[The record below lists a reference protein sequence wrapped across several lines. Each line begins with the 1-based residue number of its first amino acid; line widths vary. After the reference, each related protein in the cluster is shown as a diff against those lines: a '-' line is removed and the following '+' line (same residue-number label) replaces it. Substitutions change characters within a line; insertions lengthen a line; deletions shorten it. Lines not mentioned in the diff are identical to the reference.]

1 MSRVIRRVVLL
12 LALIWIPMAW
22 AADRGPILE
31 EHIKAAF
38 LFKFAGYVE
47 WPSPSIDPLDPRNL
61 PFTIG
66 VMGADKIAEELIHL
80 SRDNNVN
87 DRPVLIKTLR
97 PGDSLAGLD
106 ILFIGRRERSRLQSL
121 LNQAKAQPILTV
133 TESRGALEAGSVIN
147 FVPVED
153 YIRFEISVASAELCG
168 LKISSRL
175 LNVAQNIETRR
186 P

>member
-1 MSRVIRRVVLL
+1 MSRVPRKVVLL
-12 LALIWIPMAW
+12 FALIWIPMAW
-22 AADRGPILE
+22 AANKDPILE

-47 WPSPSIDPLDPRNL
+47 WPSSSIDPLDL

-66 VMGADKIAEELIHL
+66 VMGADKIADELTHL
-80 SRDNNVN
+80 SRDNKVN
-87 DRPVLIKTLR
+87 DRPVLIKILR

-106 ILFIGRRERSRLQSL
+106 ILFIGRRERSRLQIL

-133 TESRGALEAGSVIN
+133 TESQGALEAGSIIN
-147 FVPVED
+147 FIRVEN